1 METTATNTPPR
12 PARNAPEVIAIA
24 AEKLLPDVMQWLGNG
39 DEDLLE
45 VLATIK
51 LAIRYEIDGYAIAKS
66 MEDNS
71 FIEPDAELVEIL
83 DQASCHLRN
92 ALSEVCTEWVNQNRL
107 TGPAIGA
114 KVTSSWHPEAGT
126 GEIIRND
133 KDGRSLVLFEALGH
147 VKEGLGCHGSLINW
161 EYLTTI

>member
-1 METTATNTPPR
+1 
-12 PARNAPEVIAIA
+12 
-24 AEKLLPDVMQWLGNG
+24 MQWLGNG

-45 VLATIK
+45 VLATLK

-83 DQASCHLRN
+83 DQTSSYLHT
-92 ALSEVCTEWVNQNRL
+92 ALSEVCTEWVNQNNL

-133 KDGRSLVLFEALGH
+133 KDGRSVVYFEALGH
-147 VKEGLGCHGSLINW
+147 VKKGLGSYGTFINW